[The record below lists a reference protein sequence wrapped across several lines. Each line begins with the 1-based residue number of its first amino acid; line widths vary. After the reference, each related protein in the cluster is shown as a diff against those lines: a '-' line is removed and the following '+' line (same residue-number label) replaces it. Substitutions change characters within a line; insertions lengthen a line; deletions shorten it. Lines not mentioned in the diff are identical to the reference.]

1 MQIKYG
7 LIWFM
12 KQDYQTILNDMSL
25 MNLIETLVEYPL
37 STVWV
42 NMVYETRLSNHIIKL
57 VKLMNLIE
65 ILETNY

>member
-1 MQIKYG
+1 
-7 LIWFM
+7 M

-25 MNLIETLVEYPL
+25 MNFIETLVEYPL
-37 STVWV
+37 STAWV

-65 ILETNY
+65 TLETNY